1 MRVRFRSLDEIE
13 GLQRMVKTIDVDLV
27 AKSVAVFVRAHEQRI
42 FVRLH
47 IVIAVKVGVGA
58 DADMVDADQLCDM
71 VDMVG
76 HMPDLGWIAGANEH
90 AHPADA
96 HHPRSDT
103 RRVGKECV
111 RACKTRW
118 SPYH

>member
-27 AKSVAVFVRAHEQRI
+27 AKSVAVFVRALEQRI

-76 HMPDLGWIAGANEH
+76 HMPDIGWIAGAN
-90 AHPADA
+90 
-96 HHPRSDT
+96 RSEEQT
-103 RRVGKECV
+103 SELQSLMRISYAVFCIKKKNNIKQQNI
-111 RACKTRW
+111 A
-118 SPYH
+118 

>member
-1 MRVRFRSLDEIE
+1 MLISYWSSVVCSTDLRLVAADEFLDEIE

-27 AKSVAVFVRAHEQRI
+27 AKSVAVFVRALEQRI

-71 VDMVG
+71 EIG
-76 HMPDLGWIAGANEH
+76 RASGRE
-90 AHPADA
+90 
-96 HHPRSDT
+96 
-103 RRVGKECV
+103 RVCQNV
-111 RACKTRW
+111 
-118 SPYH
+118 